1 MIVDQLVKALMADD
15 HPMLIDFP
23 DEAIFN
29 MDIANGWNLYFD
41 GSHIRKGSRAG
52 IMFITPQGDI
62 IPKSYRIAFN
72 YTNNIEK
79 YKEKFTGLKIDI
91 QWNIQHLIVFGDS

>member
-1 MIVDQLVKALMADD
+1 MTDD

-29 MDIANGWNLYFD
+29 MDIANQWKLYYD
-41 GSHIRKGSRAG
+41 RSHTRNVLGAN
-52 IMFITPQGDI
+52 IMFITPKGYI
-62 IPKSYRIAFN
+62 IPKSHWIAFN

-79 YKEKFTGLKIDI
+79 YEAMITRLKLAI
-91 QWNIQHLIVFGDS
+91 QWNIQHLQVFGDS